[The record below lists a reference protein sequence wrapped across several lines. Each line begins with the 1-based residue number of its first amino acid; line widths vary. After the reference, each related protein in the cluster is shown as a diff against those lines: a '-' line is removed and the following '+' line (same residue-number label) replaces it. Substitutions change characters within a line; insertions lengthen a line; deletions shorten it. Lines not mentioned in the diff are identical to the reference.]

1 MKSPA
6 AEDEQAPSRADDP
19 GMAQHID
26 IPTRAEIAAL
36 LEARDPA
43 SVSIYL
49 PTSPLPRES
58 DRDRIELKNLGA
70 EAVAQLEAGGAE
82 RSAVEG
88 VREHIADLLDD
99 DEFWTL
105 MASSLA
111 VFVTPEGVHTF
122 RLPNRLPSLVEVSDR
137 MHVKPLLRSVTFPQ
151 AAAVLALAQ
160 GSVRL
165 VEVARDVPA
174 SEIPVAGLP
183 SDVAS
188 AVGKASITD
197 RSEIGRLQGSE
208 GQKVR
213 MRQYARLVDRAVRPV
228 VAGLGEPLILAAAEP
243 LASIYRSVNSY
254 PGLAE
259 AGIQGNPEGMSEQ
272 QLADAAR
279 EIVDQLYAS
288 ELREVRELFDARS
301 SQGRGATD
309 LTDVARAAT
318 FGAVD
323 TLMVD
328 MDRAIPGF
336 VDEESGAVTLD
347 ESDDAANYGVVDE
360 LARRVLLAG
369 GRVLALR
376 ADDLPGETGAA
387 AILRYPV

>member
-1 MKSPA
+1 
-6 AEDEQAPSRADDP
+6 
-19 GMAQHID
+19 MAQHID
-26 IPTRAEIAAL
+26 IPTRPELIAL
-36 LEARDPA
+36 LDERDPA

-49 PTSPLPRES
+49 PTSPLPQ
-58 DRDRIELKNLGA
+58 DADADRIEFKNLAA
-70 EAVAQLEAGGAE
+70 EAIGQLETGGAD
-82 RSAVEG
+82 RAAVAG
-88 VREHIADLLDD
+88 VREHVDDLLDD
-99 DEFWTL
+99 DEFWTRL
-105 MASSLA
+105 ASSLA
-111 VFVTPEGVHTF
+111 VLVTPGGVRTF
-122 RLPNRLPSLVEVSDR
+122 RLPNRLTSMVEVSDR
-137 MHVKPLLRSVTFPQ
+137 MHLKPLLRSVTFPQ
-151 AAAVLALAQ
+151 TAVVLALAQ

-165 VEVARDVPA
+165 IEVARDVPA
-174 SEIPVAGLP
+174 EEIPVADLP

-197 RSEIGRLQGSE
+197 RSAIGRLQGSE

-213 MRQYARLVDRAVRPV
+213 MRQYARLVDRAVRPL
-228 VAGLGEPLILAAAEP
+228 VAGLGVPLILAGAEP

-254 PGLAE
+254 PALAE
-259 AGIQGNPEGMSEQ
+259 EGIPGNPEGASDQE
-272 QLADAAR
+272 LAEAAR
-279 EIVDQLYAS
+279 GVLDRLYAA
-288 ELREVRELFDARS
+288 ELAQVRELFEARV

-323 TLMVD
+323 TLLADIDEVV
-328 MDRAIPGF
+328 PGF

-360 LARRVLLAG
+360 LARRVLLSG

-376 ADDLPGETGAA
+376 ADDIPGETATA

>member
-1 MKSPA
+1 
-6 AEDEQAPSRADDP
+6 
-19 GMAQHID
+19 MAQHID
-26 IPTRAEIAAL
+26 IPTRPELAAL
-36 LEARDPA
+36 LDERDPA

-49 PTSPLPRES
+49 PTSPLPQ
-58 DRDRIELKNLGA
+58 DADADRIEFKNLAA
-70 EAVAQLEAGGAE
+70 EAVGQLEAGGAD
-82 RSAVEG
+82 RAAVAG
-88 VREHIADLLDD
+88 VREHVDDLLDD
-99 DEFWTL
+99 EEFWTR

-111 VFVTPEGVHTF
+111 VFATPGGVRTF
-122 RLPNRLPSLVEVSDR
+122 RLPNRLTSMVEVSDR
-137 MHVKPLLRSVTFPQ
+137 MHLKPLLRSVTFPQ
-151 AAAVLALAQ
+151 AAVVLALAQ

-165 VEVARDVPA
+165 IEVARDVPPE
-174 SEIPVAGLP
+174 EIRVADLP
-183 SDVAS
+183 SDAAS

-197 RSEIGRLQGSE
+197 RTASGRVQGSE

-213 MRQYARLVDRAVRPV
+213 LRQYARQVDRAVRPV
-228 VAGLGEPLILAAAEP
+228 VAGLGVPLILAGVEP

-259 AGIQGNPEGMSEQ
+259 EGIPGNPEAASDLELSESARGVLDRLYAAE
-272 QLADAAR
+272 LAD
-279 EIVDQLYAS
+279 
-288 ELREVRELFDARS
+288 VRERFEERV

-323 TLMVD
+323 TLLADIDQVV
-328 MDRAIPGF
+328 PGF

-347 ESDDAANYGVVDE
+347 EGDDAANYGVVDE
-360 LARRVLLAG
+360 LARRVLLTG

-376 ADDLPGETGAA
+376 ADDIPGETATA

>member
-1 MKSPA
+1 
-6 AEDEQAPSRADDP
+6 
-19 GMAQHID
+19 MAQHID

-36 LEARDPA
+36 LDERDPA

-49 PTSPLPRES
+49 PTRPLPQ
-58 DRDRIELKNLGA
+58 DADADRIEFKNLA
-70 EAVAQLEAGGAE
+70 ADAVAQLEAGGADKTVV
-82 RSAVEG
+82 AG
-88 VREHIADLLDD
+88 VREHADDLLDD
-99 DEFWTL
+99 DAFWTR
-105 MASSLA
+105 MAASLA
-111 VFVTPEGVHTF
+111 AFVTPGGVRTF
-122 RLPNRLPSLVEVSDR
+122 RLPNRLTSMVEVSDR
-137 MHVKPLLRSVTFPQ
+137 MHVKPLLRSITFPQ
-151 AAAVLALAQ
+151 AALVLALAQ

-165 VEVARDVPA
+165 IEVARDVPPE
-174 SEIPVAGLP
+174 EIPVADLP

-188 AVGKASITD
+188 AAGKASISD
-197 RSEIGRLQGSE
+197 RTAVGRIQGSE

-213 MRQYARLVDRAVRPV
+213 MRQYARLVDRAIRPV
-228 VAGLGEPLILAAAEP
+228 VAGLGVPLILAGVEP

-259 AGIQGNPEGMSEQ
+259 EGIAGNPEAASDQE
-272 QLADAAR
+272 LADAAR
-279 EIVDQLYAS
+279 AILDRLYET
-288 ELREVRELFDARS
+288 ELAEVRELFDARV

-323 TLMVD
+323 TLLADIDESV
-328 MDRAIPGF
+328 PGF

-347 ESDDAANYGVVDE
+347 EGDDAANYGVVDE
-360 LARRVLLAG
+360 LARRVLLSG

-376 ADDLPGETGAA
+376 ADDIPGDTPAA

>member
-1 MKSPA
+1 
-6 AEDEQAPSRADDP
+6 
-19 GMAQHID
+19 MAQHID
-26 IPTRAEIAAL
+26 IPTRPEITAL
-36 LEARDPA
+36 LDERSPA

-49 PTSPLPRES
+49 PTSPLPQHAEA
-58 DRDRIELKNLGA
+58 DRLEFKNLAA
-70 EAVAQLEAGGAE
+70 EAVGQLESGGAD
-82 RSAVEG
+82 RATVAG
-88 VREHIADLLDD
+88 VREHVEDLLDD
-99 DEFWTL
+99 DEFWTR

-111 VFVTPEGVHTF
+111 AFVTPGGVRTF
-122 RLPNRLPSLVEVSDR
+122 RLPNRLTGMVEVSDR
-137 MHVKPLLRSVTFPQ
+137 MHVKPLLRSLTFPQ
-151 AAAVLALAQ
+151 AAVVLALAQ

-165 VEVARDVPA
+165 IEVARDVPA
-174 SEIPVAGLP
+174 EEIPVAELP
-183 SDVAS
+183 GDVAS

-197 RSEIGRLQGSE
+197 RTAVGRVQGSE

-213 MRQYARLVDRAVRPV
+213 MRQFGRLVDRAIRPV
-228 VAGLGEPLILAAAEP
+228 VAGLGVPLILAGADP

-259 AGIQGNPEGMSEQ
+259 EGIPGNPEAASDQE
-272 QLADAAR
+272 LADAAR
-279 EIVDQLYAS
+279 GILDRLYAA
-288 ELREVRELFDARS
+288 ELARVRELFEARV

-323 TLMVD
+323 TLMADIDEAV
-328 MDRAIPGF
+328 PGF

-347 ESDDAANYGVVDE
+347 DSDDAANYGVVDE
-360 LARRVLLAG
+360 VARRVLRTG

-376 ADDLPGETGAA
+376 AEDIPGETATA

>member
-1 MKSPA
+1 
-6 AEDEQAPSRADDP
+6 
-19 GMAQHID
+19 MAQHID
-26 IPTRAEIAAL
+26 IPTRPEIAAL
-36 LEARDPA
+36 LDERNPA

-49 PTSPLPRES
+49 PTSPLPQEA
-58 DRDRIELKNLGA
+58 DADRIEFKNLAA
-70 EAVAQLEAGGAE
+70 EAVGQLEAGGAD
-82 RSAVEG
+82 RAAVAG
-88 VREHIADLLDD
+88 VREHVADLLDD
-99 DEFWTL
+99 DEFWTR

-111 VFVTPEGVHTF
+111 AFVTPDGVRTF
-122 RLPNRLPSLVEVSDR
+122 RLPNRLSSLVEVSDR

-151 AAAVLALAQ
+151 AAVVLALAQ

-165 VEVARDVPA
+165 IEVARDVPPE
-174 SEIPVAGLP
+174 EIPVADLP

-188 AVGKASITD
+188 AVGKASISD
-197 RSEIGRLQGSE
+197 RSMTGRLQGSE

-228 VAGLGEPLILAAAEP
+228 LAGLGVPLILAGTDP

-254 PGLAE
+254 PGLADE
-259 AGIQGNPEGMSEQ
+259 GIPGNPEGASDL
-272 QLADAAR
+272 QLAEAAR
-279 EIVDQLYAS
+279 GVLDRLYAA
-288 ELREVRELFDARS
+288 ELARVRELFEARV

-323 TLMVD
+323 TLLADIDQVV
-328 MDRAIPGF
+328 PGF

-347 ESDDAANYGVVDE
+347 DGDAAANYGVVDE

-369 GRVLALR
+369 GSVLALR
-376 ADDLPGETGAA
+376 ADDIPSDTATA